1 MDKVFVSSFT
11 PSSTSRFGDL
21 ESFTVINQLAND
33 H

>member
-11 PSSTSRFGDL
+11 PSTSRFGDL